1 MPELGWPTP
10 YLDVAS
16 ALAIGALIG
25 FEREKHKADEHLQ
38 GALGL
43 RSFIIAALA
52 GAVGA
57 LMTRAIDS
65 PWPLVAVL
73 LAVSGVVVA
82 SYVVEVSL
90 DPRKSGATTELA
102 AVATTALAALAV
114 LGHRDM
120 AVPLAVAC
128 AAALAFKKPLRRVV
142 KGFDK
147 ADLLGMMKLLI
158 ASFIVLP
165 LLPDRTLDP
174 FDALNPYRL
183 WLLVILITA
192 LGLVGYVAVR
202 RFGARTGTLMTAVA
216 GALVSSTAVTLSLA
230 RHAAAVD
237 GNAVRPAAGG
247 ILIGWS
253 VMAGRIAVLLVAVNA
268 SLLVLLWPVLLAL
281 ILPAM
286 AGAAWLLL
294 RPTGAAATA
303 AAPVGDGMAG
313 DGGASDGMSSE
324 AVASDGATGN
334 GAARVSAAVANPF
347 SLGPAI
353 RFAGLMAVI
362 MFASALA
369 ERYLAPEA
377 LVAVGALSG
386 LADVDAITVSMA
398 ERSLAEAAR
407 LDVAAAAIVAAAL
420 VNTGV
425 KYGLAATAGG
435 RMMARL
441 LAPATAVSLLAALAA
456 AWLRL

>member
-1 MPELGWPTP
+1 MPELAWPTP

-253 VMAGRIAVLLVAVNA
+253 VMAGRIAVLLVAVNP

-294 RPTGAAATA
+294 RPTGAAAPA

-313 DGGASDGMSSE
+313 DG
-324 AVASDGATGN
+324 VASDGAASDGGAGN

-435 RMMARL
+435 RVMARL

>member
-1 MPELGWPTP
+1 MPELAWPTP

-237 GNAVRPAAGG
+237 GNAVRAAAGG

-253 VMAGRIAVLLVAVNA
+253 VMAGRIAVLLVAVNP

-313 DGGASDGMSSE
+313 DG
-324 AVASDGATGN
+324 VASDGAASDGG
-334 GAARVSAAVANPF
+334 GAMGRPGCRPRSPTRSAWAR
-347 SLGPAI
+347 
-353 RFAGLMAVI
+353 R
-362 MFASALA
+362 SAL
-369 ERYLAPEA
+369 R
-377 LVAVGALSG
+377 G
-386 LADVDAITVSMA
+386 
-398 ERSLAEAAR
+398 
-407 LDVAAAAIVAAAL
+407 
-420 VNTGV
+420 
-425 KYGLAATAGG
+425 
-435 RMMARL
+435 
-441 LAPATAVSLLAALAA
+441 
-456 AWLRL
+456 

>member
-1 MPELGWPTP
+1 MPELAWPTP

-237 GNAVRPAAGG
+237 GNAVRAAAGG

-253 VMAGRIAVLLVAVNA
+253 VMAGRIAVLLVAVNP

-313 DGGASDGMSSE
+313 DG
-324 AVASDGATGN
+324 VASDGAASDGGAGN

-435 RMMARL
+435 RVMARL

>member
-1 MPELGWPTP
+1 MPELAWPTP

-253 VMAGRIAVLLVAVNA
+253 VMAGRIAVLLVAVNP

-294 RPTGAAATA
+294 QPTGAAAPA
-303 AAPVGDGMAG
+303 AAPVGDGMAS
-313 DGGASDGMSSE
+313 DGGAGE
-324 AVASDGATGN
+324 

-435 RMMARL
+435 RVMARL

>member
-1 MPELGWPTP
+1 MPELAWPTP

-202 RFGARTGTLMTAVA
+202 CFGARTGTLMTAVA

-253 VMAGRIAVLLVAVNA
+253 VMAGRIAVLLVAVNP

-294 RPTGAAATA
+294 RPTGAAARA
-303 AAPVGDGMAG
+303 AAPVGDGMAS
-313 DGGASDGMSSE
+313 DGGASEG
-324 AVASDGATGN
+324 VASGGATGD

-435 RMMARL
+435 RVMARL
-441 LAPATAVSLLAALAA
+441 LAPATAMSLLAALAA

>member
-1 MPELGWPTP
+1 MPELAWPTP

-253 VMAGRIAVLLVAVNA
+253 VMAGRIAVLLVAVNP

-294 RPTGAAATA
+294 RPTGAAAPA
-303 AAPVGDGMAG
+303 AAQVGDGMAS
-313 DGGASDGMSSE
+313 DGGASEGMSSE
-324 AVASDGATGN
+324 GVAGD

-435 RMMARL
+435 RVMARL

>member
-253 VMAGRIAVLLVAVNA
+253 VMAGRIAVLLVAVNP

-303 AAPVGDGMAG
+303 AAPVGDGMGSEGVASDGGAG
-313 DGGASDGMSSE
+313 DGGAGD
-324 AVASDGATGN
+324 

-435 RMMARL
+435 RVMAGL

>member
-25 FEREKHKADEHLQ
+25 FEREKHKSDEHLH

-43 RSFIIAALA
+43 RSFVITALA

-90 DPRKSGATTELA
+90 DPNKSGATTELA

-253 VMAGRIAVLLVAVNA
+253 VMAGRIAVLLVAVNP

-313 DGGASDGMSSE
+313 DG
-324 AVASDGATGN
+324 VASDGAASDGGAGN

-435 RMMARL
+435 RVMARL

>member
-253 VMAGRIAVLLVAVNA
+253 VMAGRIAVLLVAVNP

-294 RPTGAAATA
+294 RSTGAPATA
-303 AAPVGDGMAG
+303 AAPVGEGM
-313 DGGASDGMSSE
+313 ASDG
-324 AVASDGATGN
+324 VTGD

-435 RMMARL
+435 RVMARL
-441 LAPATAVSLLAALAA
+441 LASATAVSLLAALAT

>member
-1 MPELGWPTP
+1 MPELAWPTP

-253 VMAGRIAVLLVAVNA
+253 VMAGRIAVLLVAVNP

-313 DGGASDGMSSE
+313 DG
-324 AVASDGATGN
+324 VASDGAASDGGAGN

-435 RMMARL
+435 RVMARL

>member
-1 MPELGWPTP
+1 MPELAWPTP

-237 GNAVRPAAGG
+237 GNAVRAAAGG

-253 VMAGRIAVLLVAVNA
+253 VMAGRIAVLLVAVNP

-313 DGGASDGMSSE
+313 DG
-324 AVASDGATGN
+324 VASDGAASDGGAGD

-435 RMMARL
+435 RVMARL

>member
-57 LMTRAIDS
+57 LMTRAVGS

-192 LGLVGYVAVR
+192 LGLVGYVAMR
-202 RFGARTGTLMTAVA
+202 RFGTRTGTLMTAVA

-237 GNAVRPAAGG
+237 GTAVRPAAGG

-253 VMAGRIAVLLVAVNA
+253 VMAGRIAVLLVAVNPA
-268 SLLVLLWPVLLAL
+268 LLALLWPVLLAL

-286 AGAAWLLL
+286 AGAGWLLL
-294 RPTGAAATA
+294 RRT
-303 AAPVGDGMAG
+303 
-313 DGGASDGMSSE
+313 GGAVGPE
-324 AVASDGATGN
+324 QPAGEGTDGAGTARTS
-334 GAARVSAAVANPF
+334 AAGVSAAVANPF

-353 RFAGLMAVI
+353 RFAALMAVI

-407 LDVAAAAIVAAAL
+407 LDVAAAAIIAAAL

-435 RMMARL
+435 RVMARL

>member
-1 MPELGWPTP
+1 MPELAWPTP

-253 VMAGRIAVLLVAVNA
+253 VMAGRIAVLLVAVNP

-313 DGGASDGMSSE
+313 DG
-324 AVASDGATGN
+324 VASDGAASDGGAGN

-407 LDVAAAAIVAAAL
+407 LDVAAAAIAAAAL

-435 RMMARL
+435 RVMARL

-456 AWLRL
+456 AWFRL

>member
-1 MPELGWPTP
+1 MPELAWPTP

-253 VMAGRIAVLLVAVNA
+253 VMAGRIAVLLVAVNP

-294 RPTGAAATA
+294 RPTGAAAPA
-303 AAPVGDGMAG
+303 AAPVGDGMGSEGVASDGGAG
-313 DGGASDGMSSE
+313 DGGAGD
-324 AVASDGATGN
+324 

-435 RMMARL
+435 RVMAGL